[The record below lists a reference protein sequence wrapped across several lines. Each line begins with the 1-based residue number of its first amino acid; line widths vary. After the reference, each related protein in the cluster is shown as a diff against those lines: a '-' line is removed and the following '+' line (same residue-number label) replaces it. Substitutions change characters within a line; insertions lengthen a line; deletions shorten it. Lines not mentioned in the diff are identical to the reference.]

1 MTEYMISFPSA
12 AMDFP
17 DEEFQAVS
25 DAAFAFV
32 QEARAA
38 GVLLFTG
45 GIDEDVEP
53 ILVAGDGTVTDGG
66 YPQGPDLKGGYAILR
81 LDSRDEAIE
90 WAAKIATACRCS
102 QEVRQFQPGRMASL

>member
-1 MTEYMISFPSA
+1 MTEYLISFPGS

-25 DAAFAFV
+25 DAAYAFV

-38 GVLLFTG
+38 GVLVFTG
-45 GIDEDVEP
+45 GIDEDVAP

-66 YPQGPDLKGGYAILR
+66 YPQGPDLNGGYAVLR
-81 LDSRDEAIE
+81 LDTREEAVE
-90 WAAKIATACRCS
+90 WAAKIARACRCS
-102 QEVRQFQPGRMASL
+102 QEVRQFQPGRMA